1 MRISDWSSDVCSSDL
16 QRCAQVAGIVGSGF
30 EAVETRR
37 LDIAKQAL
45 RRRDDPART
54 HPQRAIAAFGV
65 EALDVAPRLVA
76 QDQRGRVVHGNRRIL
91 GRRLEDTPS
100 ELPSLMRN
108 TYYVRCLKKKKQTTH
123 T

>member
-1 MRISDWSSDVCSSDL
+1 MRISDWSSDVCTSDL
-16 QRCAQVAGIVGSGF
+16 QVAGIVGSGF

-54 HPQRAIAAFGV
+54 HPQLAIAAFGV

-76 QDQRGRVVHGNRRIL
+76 QDQRDRVVDGNRRIL
-91 GRRLEDTPS
+91 RRSCVGGDRKSTRLNS
-100 ELPSLMRN
+100 R
-108 TYYVRCLKKKKQTTH
+108 H
-123 T
+123 